1 MLVKLLSGSM
11 KKMWKDYL
19 VFLFG
24 LTISIAIFYMFET
37 LAQNKAFLE
46 ANALISSI
54 VFVFHVGTFIL
65 GLVTIFYIFYAT
77 SFVMSLRQ
85 KELGMYMTLGAKK
98 GKVTQ
103 MMFLE
108 TLVIGIISLIIGLIV
123 GVGLSEGI
131 ARLLMSRLD
140 FSGEGFQPL
149 YASSL
154 WTTVIF
160 YMILFL
166 LTAIVNAIRVAR
178 KSVLELLHADQ
189 KADNKVIKGWK
200 TFVGTLFAIV
210 LITVGYFAMINMGEL
225 AHVGVLIAAATV
237 TPGTYFFFMAMLPF
251 IIKRIKGIRSINEK
265 GLNAFTYA
273 QLDFRVSQLSKVL
286 GTVAMLIALGLGA
299 MTAGLSFYHNTEIQ
313 SSLTHSYDIK
323 VHQPTEEEL
332 TEMENWEF
340 EERNFY
346 SYRVTDDGVYFSK
359 HDLQANPP
367 MIKEFTGNLDELTEE
382 VRVENN
388 LSASIY
394 TNDEET
400 DNGETMPEQ
409 WQTALRTEL
418 LANFYMFGDRSLY
431 ILDQE
436 KWEEINAETQTVLI
450 GKVDNFT
457 DYTDTLEEI
466 ENRHLQ
472 LALEYTGEEPLT
484 TGSKYANYTS
494 LKSLANG
501 TIFMGLFLGVAFLMM
516 MASVLMFKLLSSATA
531 DIGRYQMLRKIG
543 VRQAKLKKSIYK
555 ELFLVFLFPGL
566 IGLVHVLIGME
577 MFSFLLI
584 EPYTKI
590 WIPISLFLVIYGLY
604 YWLTVKMYQRIVLP
618 KG

>member
-19 VFLFG
+19 VLLFG

-37 LAQNKAFLE
+37 LAQNRAFLE

-65 GLVTIFYIFYAT
+65 GMVTIFYIFYAT
-77 SFVMSLRQ
+77 SFILSLRQ

-108 TLVIGIISLIIGLIV
+108 TLVIGITSLVIGLV
-123 GVGLSEGI
+123 FGVGLSEGI
-131 ARLLMSRLD
+131 GRLLMARLD
-140 FSGEGFQPL
+140 FSGEGFHSFYP
-149 YASSL
+149 SSL
-154 WTTVIF
+154 LTTIIF
-160 YMILFL
+160 YLILFL

-189 KADNKVIKGWK
+189 KAETKIIKGWK
-200 TFVGTLFAIV
+200 TFIGTIFAII
-210 LITVGYFAMINMGEL
+210 LITIGYFAMINMDKL
-225 AHVGVLIAAATV
+225 AMFGVIIAAATI
-237 TPGTYFFFMAMLPF
+237 TPGTYFFFMALLPF
-251 IIKRIKGIRSINEK
+251 LIKRIKAIRAINEK
-265 GLNAFTYA
+265 GLNAFTYG

-299 MTAGLSFYHNTEIQ
+299 MTAGLSFYHNIEIQ
-313 SSLTHSYDIK
+313 SSMMHAYDVK
-323 VHQPTEEEL
+323 VLEPTEDEL
-332 TEMENWEF
+332 AEMRNWEF
-340 EERNFY
+340 EEKQLY

-367 MIKEFTGNLDELTEE
+367 IIKEFTGNLDELSRE
-382 VRVENN
+382 VRVADD
-388 LSASIY
+388 LTAPIY
-394 TNDEET
+394 STEET
-400 DNGETMPEQ
+400 DEAERMSEH

-418 LANFYMFGDRSLY
+418 MANYYMFGDRSLY
-431 ILDQE
+431 ILDQD
-436 KWEEINAETQTVLI
+436 KFEEINAATQTILI
-450 GKVDNFT
+450 GKVEDFT
-457 DYTDTLEEI
+457 DYSDTLATIDE
-466 ENRHLQ
+466 RHYQ
-472 LALEYTGEEPLT
+472 LAVDYTGEEPT
-484 TGSKYANYTS
+484 MTGSKYENYIA

-516 MASVLMFKLLSSATA
+516 MASVLMFKLLSSATV
-531 DIGRYQMLRKIG
+531 DIERYQMLRKIG
-543 VRQAKLKKSIYK
+543 VRQEKLKRSIYK
-555 ELFLVFLFPGL
+555 ELFLVFLFPGI

-577 MFSFLLI
+577 MFAFILI

-590 WIPISLFLVIYGLY
+590 WIPITLFLVIYGLY
-604 YWLTVKMYQRIVLP
+604 YVLTVKMYQRIVLP
-618 KG
+618 KA

>member
-19 VFLFG
+19 VLLFG

-37 LAQNKAFLE
+37 LAQNQAFLE
-46 ANALISSI
+46 ANALIASI

-65 GLVTIFYIFYAT
+65 ALVTIFYIFYAT
-77 SFVMSLRQ
+77 SFILSLRQ

-108 TLVIGIISLIIGLIV
+108 TLVIGIVSLIIGLV
-123 GVGLSEGI
+123 FGVGLSEGI
-131 ARLLMSRLD
+131 GRLLMARLD
-140 FSGEGFQPL
+140 FSGEGFHSL
-149 YASSL
+149 YPSSL
-154 WTTVIF
+154 VTTVLF
-160 YMILFL
+160 YFVLFL
-166 LTAIVNAIRVAR
+166 LTAIVNAIRVSR

-189 KADNKVIKGWK
+189 KTDTKTIKGWK
-200 TFVGTLFAIV
+200 TFLGTLFAIV
-210 LITVGYFAMINMGEL
+210 LITVGYVAMINMGNL
-225 AHVGVLIAAATV
+225 AQLGVIIAAATV

-251 IIKRIKGIRSINEK
+251 LIKRIKAIRSINEK
-265 GLNAFTYA
+265 GLNSFTYA
-273 QLDFRVSQLSKVL
+273 QLDFRVSQLTKVL

-313 SSLTHSYDIK
+313 SSMMHGYDIK
-323 VHQPTEEEL
+323 VHQPTEDEL
-332 TEMENWEF
+332 AEMENWKF
-340 EERNFY
+340 EERNLY
-346 SYRVTDDGVYFSK
+346 SYRVTEDSVYFSK

-367 MIKEFTGNLDELTEE
+367 VIKELGGNLEELSKE
-382 VRVENN
+382 VRLTDDLTAPV
-388 LSASIY
+388 Y
-394 TNDEET
+394 TDEET
-400 DNGETMPEQ
+400 DNAESIPEQ

-418 LANFYMFGDRSLY
+418 MANFYLFGDRTLY

-436 KWEEINAETQTVLI
+436 KFEEINASTQTVLI
-450 GKVDNFT
+450 GKVDNFA
-457 DYTDTLEEI
+457 DYTDTLAKIDE
-466 ENRHLQ
+466 RHHQ
-472 LALEYTGEEPLT
+472 LAIDYTGEDPT
-484 TGSKYANYTS
+484 TIGSKYENYTTI
-494 LKSLANG
+494 KSLANG

-531 DIGRYQMLRKIG
+531 DIERYQMLRKIG

-577 MFSFLLI
+577 MFSFILI

-618 KG
+618 KD

>member
-19 VFLFG
+19 VLLFG

-77 SFVMSLRQ
+77 SFVLSLRQ

-131 ARLLMSRLD
+131 ARLLMARLD
-140 FSGEGFQPL
+140 FSGEGFHAL
-149 YASSL
+149 YQSSL

-166 LTAIVNAIRVAR
+166 LTAIVNAIRIAR

-189 KADNKVIKGWK
+189 IADNKVIKGWK

-210 LITVGYFAMINMGEL
+210 LIAVGYFAMINMGEL
-225 AHVGVLIAAATV
+225 AHAGVIIATATV

-251 IIKRIKGIRSINEK
+251 IIKRIKGIRTINEK

-313 SSLTHSYDIK
+313 SSMMHAYDVK
-323 VHQPTEEEL
+323 VLEPTDKEL

-340 EERNFY
+340 EERNLY
-346 SYRVTDDGVYFSK
+346 SYRVTDEGVYFSK
-359 HDLQANPP
+359 DELQTNPP
-367 MIKEFTGNLDELTEE
+367 VIKEITGNLDELTKETRLE
-382 VRVENN
+382 DDLTAPV
-388 LSASIY
+388 Y
-394 TNDEET
+394 TTDET
-400 DNGETMPEQ
+400 DNAELMPEQ
-409 WQTALRTEL
+409 WHTALRSEL
-418 LANFYMFGDRSLY
+418 MANFYIFGDRALY

-436 KWEEINAETQTVLI
+436 KFEAINADTQTVFV
-450 GKVDNFT
+450 GKVENFI
-457 DYTDTLEEI
+457 DHANTLEEI
-466 ENRHLQ
+466 DERHHQ
-472 LALEYTGEEPLT
+472 LAVKYTGEEPT
-484 TGSKYANYTS
+484 MSGSKYEDYIS
-494 LKSLANG
+494 LKSIANG
-501 TIFMGLFLGVAFLMM
+501 TIFMGMFLGVAFLMM
-516 MASVLMFKLLSSATA
+516 MASVLMFKLLSSATV
-531 DIGRYQMLRKIG
+531 DIDRYQMLRKIG
-543 VRQAKLKKSIYK
+543 VRHAKLKKSIYK

-577 MFSFLLI
+577 MFSFILI

-590 WIPISLFLVIYGLY
+590 WLPISMFLVIYGLY
-604 YWLTVKMYQRIVLP
+604 YLLTVKMYQRIVLP
-618 KG
+618 KN

>member
-19 VFLFG
+19 VLLFG

-77 SFVMSLRQ
+77 SFVLSLRQ

-140 FSGEGFQPL
+140 FSGEGFHAL
-149 YASSL
+149 YPSSL

-166 LTAIVNAIRVAR
+166 LTAIVNAIRIAR

-189 KADNKVIKGWK
+189 KADNKVVKGWK

-210 LITVGYFAMINMGEL
+210 LIAVGYFAMINMGEL

-251 IIKRIKGIRSINEK
+251 IIKRIKGIRTINEK

-286 GTVAMLIALGLGA
+286 GTVAMLVALGLGA

-313 SSLTHSYDIK
+313 SSMMHAYDVK
-323 VHQPTEEEL
+323 VLQPTDEEL
-332 TEMENWEF
+332 AEMENWDF
-340 EERNFY
+340 EERNLY
-346 SYRVTDDGVYFSK
+346 SYRVTDDGIYFSK

-367 MIKEFTGNLDELTEE
+367 MIKEFSGNLEELTKE
-382 VRVENN
+382 VRVADD
-388 LSASIY
+388 LIAPVY
-394 TNDEET
+394 TTKET
-400 DNGETMPEQ
+400 DNDETIPER

-418 LANFYMFGDRSLY
+418 MANFYMFGDRSLY

-436 KWEEINAETQTVLI
+436 KFEEINAETQTVLI

-457 DYTDTLEEI
+457 DYTDTLAKIDE
-466 ENRHLQ
+466 RHHQ
-472 LALEYTGEEPLT
+472 LAMDYTGEDPT
-484 TGSKYANYTS
+484 MTGSKYEDYTA
-494 LKSLANG
+494 LKNVANG

-531 DIGRYQMLRKIG
+531 DIDRYQMLRKIG
-543 VRQAKLKKSIYK
+543 VRQEKLKKSIYK

-577 MFSFLLI
+577 MFSFILI

-618 KG
+618 KA